1 MGLGH
6 LCGVVMNSLQPA
18 LTPCAGR
25 CSTVFGDSVC
35 RGCRRFSH
43 EVIDW
48 NRYTPTQREY
58 IWQRLDQQLDQI
70 VLPLLAVADD
80 TQLQQFMDAR
90 QLRLPAHASK
100 GRQVYEVLRVCQRQP
115 QLLDESGLALSS
127 AQLEPYWQAVERR
140 LYALAV
146 ASFEFAWLRAAQFQ
160 SGT

>member
-1 MGLGH
+1 MGLKH

-48 NRYTPTQREY
+48 NRYTPMQREY
-58 IWQRLDQQLDQI
+58 IWQRLDQQLNQI
-70 VLPLLAVADD
+70 VLPLVQIADEQ
-80 TQLQQFMDAR
+80 QLQQFIEAR
-90 QLRLPAHASK
+90 QLRLSEQASR

-115 QLLDESGLALSS
+115 QLTEESGLALT
-127 AQLEPYWQAVERR
+127 AHQIDQRWQTIEHR
-140 LYALAV
+140 LYDLAV
-146 ASFEFAWLRAAQFQ
+146 ASFEFAWLRAAKFQ

>member
-6 LCGVVMNSLQPA
+6 LCGVVMNCLQPA

-48 NRYTPTQREY
+48 NRYTSVQQEY
-58 IWQRLDQQLDQI
+58 IWQRLDQQLNQI
-70 VLPLLAVADD
+70 ILPLINVADE
-80 TQLQQFMDAR
+80 QLLQQFMSAR
-90 QLRLPAHASK
+90 QLRLPLHASR
-100 GRQVYEVLRVCQRQP
+100 GRQIYEVLRVCQRQP
-115 QLLDESGLALSS
+115 QYLDQSGLSLS
-127 AQLEPYWQAVERR
+127 AAHIEAHWQHIEQRI
-140 LYALAV
+140 YALAV
-146 ASFEFAWLRAAQFQ
+146 ASFEFAWLRAAKFY